1 VFDEPSRAAVD
12 EHTVWLG
19 LRGIAATTIYVR
31 RRILARLADHLLAGL
46 LDATEADLYAWRAG
60 LRVAPDTAT
69 HYISNMRAFYAWCHV
84 TGRLPANPAARVPSP
99 KVSRR
104 LPRPIAED
112 DLADAFLTA
121 PERVR
126 PWLVLAACCG
136 LRACEIAYLRRE
148 NVLDQLPQPAIHVVR
163 EATKGHRERV
173 VPMSPFVLS
182 ELRRAG
188 LPRRGWCFCRHDNN
202 PGPNA
207 PHTVSQLANRHL
219 HGIGIAATLHEL
231 RHRYGSICYQT
242 TLDLRKVQERM
253 GHADP
258 ATTAG
263 YAAYVPQVVPG
274 ELASLDIAPTL
285 RVAR

>member
-1 VFDEPSRAAVD
+1 VLDDASRSAVD
-12 EHTVWLG
+12 DHTVWLG
-19 LRGIAATTIYVR
+19 LRGIAPTTIYVR
-31 RRILARLADHLLAGL
+31 RRILARLADHLPAGL
-46 LDATEADLYAWRAG
+46 LDATEADLYAWRRS
-60 LRVAPDTAT
+60 LTVAPDTAS
-69 HYISNMRAFYAWCHV
+69 HYITNVRAFYAWCHV
-84 TGRLPANPAARVPSP
+84 TDRLSGNPAARIPSP

-104 LPRPIAED
+104 LPRPIGED
-112 DLADAFLTA
+112 DLAEAFLTA

-136 LRACEIAYLRRE
+136 LRACEVAYLRRE
-148 NVLDQLPQPAIHVVR
+148 NVLDQLPQPSIHVVR

-188 LPRRGWCFCRHDNN
+188 LPRRGWVFHRYDGRA
-202 PGPNA
+202 GPNR
-207 PHTVSQLANRHL
+207 PHTVSQLSNRHL
-219 HGIGIAATLHEL
+219 HGCGIAATLHEL

-263 YAAYVPQVVPG
+263 YAAYVPQVEPG